1 MSRKV
6 TAEQLQEL
14 EEAQS
19 FDRNEYHDL
28 LQEYAGIIAEP
39 YTGFSYYDSAGNY
52 LGDSSDCDT
61 MELLKSAY
69 IEVEQ
74 EV

>member
-1 MSRKV
+1 MAEKI

-19 FDRNEYHDL
+19 IDRKEFHQL
-28 LQEYAGIIAEP
+28 LEEYAGITAEP

-52 LGDSSDCDT
+52 LGDASDCDIVD
-61 MELLKSAY
+61 LLEAAY
-69 IEVEQ
+69 IEVEK
-74 EV
+74 EG